1 MDLFCTT
8 LLDFTDKIVMDQNEK
23 EANQLW
29 KLRESIA
36 ESMGKMGYVLKY
48 DVSIPPEKFEWLVN
62 QIYPSRV
69 GPFHVFYG
77 HVGDGNV
84 HINIVL
90 NSLNE
95 LHDEEA
101 QIELKLFE
109 LVRSLNGSISAEH
122 GIG

>member
-62 QIYPSRV
+62 QIYP
-69 GPFHVFYG
+69 
-77 HVGDGNV
+77 
-84 HINIVL
+84 
-90 NSLNE
+90 
-95 LHDEEA
+95 
-101 QIELKLFE
+101 
-109 LVRSLNGSISAEH
+109 
-122 GIG
+122 